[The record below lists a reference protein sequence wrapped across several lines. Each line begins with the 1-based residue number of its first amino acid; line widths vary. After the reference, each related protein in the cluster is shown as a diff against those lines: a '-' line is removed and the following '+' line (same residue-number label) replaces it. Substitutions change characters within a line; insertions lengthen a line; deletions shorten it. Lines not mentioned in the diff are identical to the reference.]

1 MLELK
6 QITKTYQSE
15 TETATALE
23 DINLTFGDTGFVS
36 ILGASGSGKTTLLN
50 IIGGLDHYTSGDLII
65 DGTST
70 EHFTDK
76 DWDSY
81 RNGSV
86 GFVFQSYNL
95 ISHLNILEN
104 VKMSLTLSG
113 ISSKKAEHQ
122 AKKALKKVGLSKHL
136 KKRPNQLSGGQMQ
149 RVAIARALVNDPQIL
164 LADEPTGALDTKTSI
179 QIMKLIKKISKKR
192 LVIMVTHN
200 PELAEQYSTRI
211 IEVRDGHIIKDSD
224 PLNSHELQSKEGYK
238 RIKVSMSFWSAI
250 KSSLNNLLTKKGRTS
265 LVTVA
270 GSIGIISIGL
280 VLSLSAGMKSYIDT
294 MQEDTLAGTPITI
307 SSEQI
312 SFIPTEPPIKEL
324 NKQSTKDKQSDETI
338 SIKKEN
344 APHQNIYDEKILK
357 DQGTF
362 IDYLQK
368 KAKPYYSS
376 MILKSGYQ
384 LKALTKNNKD
394 EIQMV
399 QENNQNSDLPF
410 NPINA
415 MKAASSATLFS
426 EIPTEK
432 QLVLSQYDILHTTD
446 NHDFPV
452 KEDEIAVVLNAD
464 GTIDSSLINALGL
477 SDKEQVKISDLLGKQ
492 LSVVDNDH
500 YYSETPEKLFF
511 TIQSPNEE
519 IYDTGTKATIT
530 TVFVPKETTSS
541 LLGTPFVYTHA
552 LAKKMIDLDEQS
564 KIVQV
569 QKEHPDID
577 LLSPTND
584 KISDTVYEQT
594 LQKLGGS
601 QVPTD
606 IAIYPL
612 TFDDRNK
619 VTDIIKDYNHLIEK
633 KFGKDSKES
642 ETYAIQYSDMAK
654 TMTEIMT
661 TMIDTI
667 SIILTAFAAISLVV
681 SSVMIGILTY
691 VSVVERT
698 KEIGIMRALGARKK
712 DITRIFN
719 AEAGLIGL
727 FSGIF
732 GVVVASLLSSPINS
746 IIGKLLDI
754 NGFDAH
760 LSIQNLV
767 VLVCLSTILT
777 LLAGFIPSKT
787 AAKMDPV
794 KALRTE

>member
-6 QITKTYQSE
+6 HIKKIYQSE
-15 TETATALE
+15 TETAVALD

-50 IIGGLDHYTSGDLII
+50 IIGGLDQYTSGDLII

-70 EHFTDK
+70 EHFSDK

-81 RNGSV
+81 RNGSI

-113 ISSKKAEHQ
+113 VS
-122 AKKALKKVGLSKHL
+122 AKEADQRAKEALKEVGLSQHL

-164 LADEPTGALDTKTSI
+164 LADEPTGALDTKTSV
-179 QIMKLIKKISKKR
+179 QIMEIIKKISKKR

-200 PELAEQYSTRI
+200 PELAERYSTRI
-211 IEVRDGHIIKDSD
+211 IEVRDGQVIKDTD
-224 PLNSHELQSKEGYK
+224 PIDSQNLQSKEGYK

-250 KSSLNNLLTKKGRTS
+250 KSSLNNLLTKKGRTT
-265 LVTVA
+265 LVTIA

-307 SSEQI
+307 SAEQV
-312 SFIPTEPPIKEL
+312 SFVPTRPNTEDKENTA
-324 NKQSTKDKQSDETI
+324 NKNTI
-338 SIKKEN
+338 SVKKEKV
-344 APHQNIYDEKILK
+344 PHENIYDEKILEE
-357 DQGTF
+357 GSF
-362 IDYLQK
+362 IDYFQK

-376 MILKSGYQ
+376 FILKSGYQ
-384 LKALTKNNKD
+384 LKALTENTDGNL
-394 EIQMV
+394 QMV
-399 QENNQNSDLPF
+399 QENTQSSGMPTDPM
-410 NPINA
+410 A
-415 MKAASSATLFS
+415 MMKMSAGPSNLFT

-432 QLVLSQYDILHTTD
+432 ELVLSQYEILYSK
-446 NHDFPV
+446 NKEGFPT
-452 KEDEIAVVLNAD
+452 KENEMAVVLNPD
-464 GTIDSSLINALGL
+464 GTIDASVLQALGFN
-477 SDKEQVKISDLLGKQ
+477 KEENIQASDLLGKK
-492 LSVVDNDH
+492 LSVIDNDH
-500 YYSETPEKLFF
+500 YYAENPENLFF
-511 TIQSPNEE
+511 TIQSPTQQMYDSGTE
-519 IYDTGTKATIT
+519 IEIS
-530 TVFVPKETTSS
+530 TVFLPKETTSS
-541 LLGTPFVYTHA
+541 LLSTPFVYTHP
-552 LAKKMIDLDEQS
+552 LGQKMIAFDQHS
-564 KIVQV
+564 KIVAV
-569 QKEHPDID
+569 QKEHPELDV
-577 LLSPTND
+577 LSPANE
-584 KISDTVYEQT
+584 KITSKTYNQI
-594 LQKLGGS
+594 LQRLGGS
-601 QVPTD
+601 EVPTE
-606 IAIYPL
+606 ISIYPL

-619 VTDIIKDYNHLIEK
+619 VTEIIKEYNQLIEK
-633 KFGKDSKES
+633 KFNKDKKEAEKYS
-642 ETYAIQYSDMAK
+642 IQYSDMAK
-654 TMTEIMT
+654 TMTEMMT

-667 SIILTAFAAISLVV
+667 STILTAFAAISLVV

-727 FSGIF
+727 FSGVF
-732 GVVVASLLSSPINS
+732 GVIVASLLSIPINS
-746 IIGKLLDI
+746 IIGNLLDI

-760 LSIQNLV
+760 LSIENFITLI
-767 VLVCLSTILT
+767 LLSTILT

-787 AAKMDPV
+787 AARMDPV